1 MVLHGLLEAIRPRHL
16 LEVDPML
23 SLTVA
28 PRAVF
33 TTFMNVPLTTDLD
46 VLDAHFAVI
55 GMPYGDPYSID
66 EVTNDQTNAPTAV
79 RRATQRLSSFDH
91 WDFDVGGTIFD
102 GKAVKVVDVGDV
114 PGEAGDLK
122 GHYRRAEA
130 AIRKILAAGAIPI
143 TIGGDHGVPIP
154 IFRAFSDHGPTTLIH
169 YDAHL
174 DWRDHVNG
182 AREGYSSPIR
192 RAGEMPH
199 IKDIFQIGLRGQ
211 GSARPE
217 EVAAALRR
225 GAHLITASDLHRAG
239 VEGILQRIPAG
250 GRYYLSIDADG
261 LDPSV
266 VPAVGAPQ
274 PGGITYLQAIDLIK
288 GLAGKGRLMGMDFVE
303 LMPMRDVN
311 EISSLTCAHIILNFI
326 AAAVRAGHAG

>member
-1 MVLHGLLEAIRPRHL
+1 
-16 LEVDPML
+16 
-23 SLTVA
+23 
-28 PRAVF
+28 
-33 TTFMNVPLTTDLD
+33 
-46 VLDAHFAVI
+46 
-55 GMPYGDPYSID
+55 MPYGDPYSMD

-79 RRATQRLSSFDH
+79 RRATQRLSPFGH

-102 GKAVKVVDVGDV
+102 GKPVKVVDVGDI
-114 PGEAGDLK
+114 PGESADLK
-122 GHYRRAEA
+122 AHYRKAEA
-130 AIRKILAAGAIPI
+130 VVRKILKAGAVPI

-154 IFRAFSDHGPTTLIH
+154 IFRAFSEHGPITLIH

-192 RAGEMPH
+192 RASEMPH
-199 IKDIFQIGLRGQ
+199 FKEIFQIGLRGQ
-211 GSARPE
+211 GSARAE
-217 EVAAALRR
+217 EVNAALKY

-261 LDPSV
+261 LDPAV
-266 VPAVGAPQ
+266 VPAVDAPQ

-288 GLAGKGRLMGMDFVE
+288 GLAAKGRLVGMDFVE
-303 LMPMRDVN
+303 LQPKRDIN
-311 EISSLTCAHIILNFI
+311 EISSLTAAHIIVNFI
-326 AAAVRAGHAG
+326 AAAVRSSYFGRA

>member
-1 MVLHGLLEAIRPRHL
+1 VLP
-16 LEVDPML
+16 
-23 SLTVA
+23 LTVP

-33 TTFMNVPLTTDLD
+33 TTFMDVPLVTDLD
-46 VLDAHFAVI
+46 ALDAHFAVI

-79 RRATQRLSSFDH
+79 RRASQRLSSFDH

-102 GKAVKVVDVGDV
+102 GKAIKVVDVGDV
-114 PGEAGDLK
+114 PGESGDLK

-130 AIRKILAAGAIPI
+130 AISKILAAGVVPI

-154 IFRAFSDHGPTTLIH
+154 IFRAFSGHGPITLIH
-169 YDAHL
+169 FDAHL
-174 DWRDHVNG
+174 DWRDDVNG

-192 RAGEMPH
+192 RASELPH
-199 IKDIFQIGLRGQ
+199 IKEIFQIGLRGQ

-217 EVAAALRR
+217 EVAAALSY
-225 GAHLITASDLHRAG
+225 GAHLISASDLHRAG

-261 LDPSV
+261 LDPAA

-274 PGGITYLQAIDLIK
+274 PGGITYLQAIDLIR
-288 GLAGKGRLMGMDFVE
+288 GLANKGRLVGMDFVE
-303 LMPMRDVN
+303 LMPGRDVN

-326 AAAVRAGHAG
+326 ASAVRAGHGA

>member
-1 MVLHGLLEAIRPRHL
+1 
-16 LEVDPML
+16 ML
-23 SLTVA
+23 PLTVA
-28 PRAVF
+28 PRAVH
-33 TTFMNVPLTTDLD
+33 TTFMNAPYVADLD
-46 VLDAHFAVI
+46 ALDAHFAII
-55 GMPYGDPYSID
+55 GMPYGDPYSMD

-79 RRATQRLSSFDH
+79 RRATARLSPFGH

-102 GKAVKVVDVGDV
+102 GKAIKLVDVGDV
-114 PGEAGDLK
+114 PAAWGDPK
-122 GHYRRAEA
+122 GHYQRAEA

-154 IFRAFSDHGPTTLIH
+154 IFRAFSEHGPITLIH

-174 DWRDHVNG
+174 DWRDSVNG

-192 RAGEMPH
+192 RASEMPH
-199 IKDIFQIGLRGQ
+199 IKEIFQIGLRGQ
-211 GSARPE
+211 GSARAE
-217 EVAAALRR
+217 EVKAALAH

-250 GRYYLSIDADG
+250 GRYYFSIDADG

-266 VPAVGAPQ
+266 VPAVDAPQ

-288 GLAGKGRLMGMDFVE
+288 GLAAKGRLAGMDFVE
-303 LMPMRDVN
+303 LQPKRDLN
-311 EISSLTCAHIILNFI
+311 EISSLTAAHIIVNFI
-326 AAAVRAGHAG
+326 AAAVRSGVGD